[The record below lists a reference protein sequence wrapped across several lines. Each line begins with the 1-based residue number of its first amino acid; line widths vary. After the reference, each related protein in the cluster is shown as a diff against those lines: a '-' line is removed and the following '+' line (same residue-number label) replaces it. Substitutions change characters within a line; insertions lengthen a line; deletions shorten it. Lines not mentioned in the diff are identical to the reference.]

1 MMHGEA
7 KRILRERIQEDIDE
21 VTKRIERNIRLIDDI
36 RWGTSEKRARE
47 IRRDLL
53 DGEVELGNLLYELRD
68 CIRDDER
75 RE

>member
-1 MMHGEA
+1 MNGES
-7 KRILRERIQEDIDE
+7 KRILRERVQEDIEE
-21 VTKRIERNIRLIDDI
+21 VRKRIDRNIRLIDDI

-47 IRRDLL
+47 IRGDLL
-53 DGEVELGNLLYELRD
+53 DGEVKLGNLLYELRD

>member
-1 MMHGEA
+1 MNGES
-7 KRILRERIQEDIDE
+7 KRILRERVQEDIEE
-21 VTKRIERNIRLIDDI
+21 VRKRIDRNIRLIDDI

-53 DGEVELGNLLYELRD
+53 DSEVELGNLLYELRD

>member
-1 MMHGEA
+1 MDKDT
-7 KRILRERIQEDIDE
+7 KRILRDRIEEDILEIRRRLD
-21 VTKRIERNIRLIDDI
+21 RNAKLIDDI

-47 IRRDLL
+47 IRGFLL
-53 DGEVELGNLLYELRD
+53 EDMTDIGNLLYELRD